1 MALAIEEITADTIW
15 MVKNQIFIRV
25 FTDLD
30 LDADPTVYIEA
41 KIRRADDDYIFTTLV
56 GYPAADGAVV
66 FYIDSVLKTLVIDD
80 AIKSFTTSAAAL
92 SRANKIYVEFY
103 EYENSGSLA
112 DTLSTSA
119 VVILNAGVPKQHYD
133 LIAVTNPL
141 NAATV
146 QKYFLTAREGKTIR
160 MGLDQHGW
168 WSIFNPD
175 GTAIDVNV
183 KYRIYLKNASV
194 DYVDHTVD
202 HTNIQPFHM
211 KDVPIGNALLD
222 LEQYIPAGSSITKYE
237 VWTYKPTLSWD
248 PYPYT
253 IWIDEYRYKPRD
265 FVFVNFLGGMEFLRC
280 TGDIEMSVDVL
291 NEIASQFEVYT
302 AFNPSH
308 VITRTKER
316 YSEKVFIGWQQEYEL
331 GIVRDFLLSKSKY
344 YADPELTR
352 FIPLVVKSGSVVI
365 GRKNESLHAIEF
377 EIEYLVDNV
386 VANSNFNIMQD

>member
-1 MALAIEEITADTIW
+1 MAIAIEEITADTIW
-15 MVKNQIFIRV
+15 MVKNMLFIKV
-25 FTDLD
+25 VTDLD
-30 LDADPTVYIEA
+30 IDADPTVYIVA
-41 KIRRADDDYIFTTLV
+41 NIKRAADDSLIASLV
-56 GYPAADGAVV
+56 GYPDTNLAVV
-66 FYIDSVLKTLVIDD
+66 FYLDSILKTEVIDD
-80 AIKSFTTSAAAL
+80 AIKSFTTSAAAT
-92 SRANKIYVEFY
+92 SRAKQIYVDFV
-103 EYENSGSLA
+103 EYENNGAAAGTVSS
-112 DTLSTSA
+112 SP
-119 VVILNAGVPKQHYD
+119 VVIVNAGIPKQHYD
-133 LIAVTNPL
+133 LISVSNPY
-141 NAATV
+141 NATTV
-146 QKYFLTAREGKTIR
+146 QKYFLTAREGKTVR

-168 WSIFNPD
+168 WSVFNPD
-175 GTAIDVNV
+175 DAAIDVNV
-183 KYRIYLKNASV
+183 KYRIYVKNASV
-194 DYVDHTVD
+194 EYVDHLVD
-202 HTNIQPFHM
+202 HSDIQPFHM
-211 KDVPIGNALLD
+211 KDIPVGNALLD

-253 IWIDEYRYKPRD
+253 IYIDEYRYKPRD

-280 TGDIEMSVDVL
+280 SGDIEMSADVL
-291 NEIASQFEVYT
+291 NEIGSQFEQYT
-302 AFNPSH
+302 AFTPSH

-316 YSEKVFIGWQQEYEL
+316 YSEKVWIGWQQEYEL